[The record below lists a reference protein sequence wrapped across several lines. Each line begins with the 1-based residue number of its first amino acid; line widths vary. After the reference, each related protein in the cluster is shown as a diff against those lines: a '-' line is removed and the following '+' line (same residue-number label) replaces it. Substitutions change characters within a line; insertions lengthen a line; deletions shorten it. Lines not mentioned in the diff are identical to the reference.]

1 MGNWKGSGD
10 VCKIM
15 NDGLKG
21 WGRGGF
27 IKKGCVYCVVNVLYC
42 DIWWNLIF

>member
-27 IKKGCVYCVVNVLYC
+27 IKRVVFIVL
-42 DIWWNLIF
+42 